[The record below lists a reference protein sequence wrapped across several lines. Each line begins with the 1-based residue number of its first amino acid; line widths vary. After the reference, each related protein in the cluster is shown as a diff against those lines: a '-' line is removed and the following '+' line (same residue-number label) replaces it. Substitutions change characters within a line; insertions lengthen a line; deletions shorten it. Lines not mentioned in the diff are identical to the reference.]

1 MLKEYVRGP
10 PRTGA
15 RRGPGTP
22 DRTFRDAPSKEP
34 HPKVLVPPA
43 AHFLLTSGHPFSCA
57 LPATSLRGHPP
68 PPAGPRVVPPGRPA
82 PPPPAAGR
90 PPPPSP
96 AAPSGAPPSRPLP
109 PVPPPFPP
117 AAPGPR

>member
-68 PPAGPRVVPPGRPA
+68 PPAGPRVVPPWRLAPPRQAAAGPRSAAPAGASCASASA
-82 PPPPAAGR
+82 PPPP
-90 PPPPSP
+90 
-96 AAPSGAPPSRPLP
+96 
-109 PVPPPFPP
+109 VTV
-117 AAPGPR
+117 

>member
-34 HPKVLVPPA
+34 HPKVLVPVA

-68 PPAGPRVVPPGRPA
+68 PPAGPRVGPPGRLTPPKQAA
-82 PPPPAAGR
+82 PG
-90 PPPPSP
+90 PPSSAP
-96 AAPSGAPPSRPLP
+96 AVPSGAPASAPLP
-109 PVPPPFPP
+109 
-117 AAPGPR
+117 